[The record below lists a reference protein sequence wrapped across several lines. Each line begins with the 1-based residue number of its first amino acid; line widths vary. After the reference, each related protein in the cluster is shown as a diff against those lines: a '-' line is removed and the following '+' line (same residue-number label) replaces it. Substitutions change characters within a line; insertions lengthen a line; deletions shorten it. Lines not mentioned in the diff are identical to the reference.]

1 MPCGILNLGYAL
13 SPPVS
18 QRRPFIPLLPAGLLL
33 PESPPRVPSPGI
45 ESRRLVAAWLD
56 TQVPGLDLQ
65 RKLHERSLS
74 AAVEDL
80 PASLRDRMSRRLG
93 SGTVREF
100 LSLGAEADLDL
111 FLEGFFAAARRLER
125 EGRIQES
132 AAAYALLDSTAGDRP
147 QGRRARARLD
157 AMSGR
162 GGFGDR
168 AEFLL
173 GTQGLDYAAGGVS
186 HAGAVLGLATIFCSY
201 LRPLRPLAAGGVR
214 VLSHPGVAGTLLAS
228 GGYLLIRQAPEAWA
242 AGGRLLFGNEDGRA
256 HSTFEDVLTVS
267 GFAIGA
273 LGIGVGAA
281 SFGMGARTF
290 VSGREA
296 ALAQGFGRSEASAVA
311 AMRADAVRR
320 AVNDPEIWIQFAR
333 SQSGLSAWQR
343 GLLSHGGLWTSRAL
357 LYGSAA
363 VGLGRFGL
371 GMERYFAG
379 TRGGETSPP
388 PGFASLLL
396 GLALDVSPAVTVHL
410 YRAGRGH
417 RDFNLGPALSQE
429 LTERH
434 YQDPSLRQIVL
445 ERLRRGV
452 PPLSPAAERA
462 FIRQANVD
470 LLQVERLLRR
480 AQKLSPL
487 SFSQGRGEIHEVFGA
502 AGAVLPEP
510 PPPVHFS
517 AGARWVTAEQRSAL
531 AGYDLAGIRSAY
543 AEGKLSPVGALR
555 ALVEHPAARDG
566 AIFPRPLDRGPLS
579 DRLFRLAEESQRRF
593 EQGRARPLE
602 GVLVAVKDL
611 FPGADGRMQLGS
623 KTARVAGVEA
633 SPVVAA
639 LLELGAIPVPVGMV
653 AAASGGSG
661 QHAGFGYVPHPR
673 RPGLDP
679 AGSSSATAHV
689 VGRDDLPITVGI
701 GTDTGGSISAPA
713 GAVGVFGFVP
723 PAGVISTRN
732 MVPFATFLDRVGVMA
747 RAPRDAMTLA
757 RYLSRVAGEDP
768 HQRLQN
774 PGALYQAAPTRPALV
789 YLESLVAQASPEARV
804 HFLQNIEAHRRQG
817 FEVRSL
823 GAEWDF
829 LAEAPLLLYPF
840 DAYVAGAFTHTNPLQ
855 RQRFDPPR
863 RVLDENLAVRLPKG
877 GLSLSLGFFDQARG
891 LSQRY
896 LELVRGK
903 LGPGVVL
910 VSPAAEAIPTAE
922 LAAGRAGPR
931 LDGHDRIT
939 MAKNRIP
946 EWGQMTLPAGGRPE
960 VGVSYAGT
968 LPDLMHFTGEVRS
981 LTWRLRDM
989 TRPARSL
996 PVLPWPRPTAPAE
1009 ELPAP
1014 PRAARTASLRS
1025 ASP

>member
-1 MPCGILNLGYAL
+1 M
-13 SPPVS
+13 
-18 QRRPFIPLLPAGLLL
+18 
-33 PESPPRVPSPGI
+33 
-45 ESRRLVAAWLD
+45 
-56 TQVPGLDLQ
+56 Q
-65 RKLHERSLS
+65 RKLHEGSVA
-74 AAVEDL
+74 AAVEGL
-80 PASLRDRMSRRLG
+80 SAVQRGRLHRRLG
-93 SGTVREF
+93 SGTLREF
-100 LSLGAEADLDL
+100 LSLSAEADPDL
-111 FLEGFFAAARRLER
+111 FLEGFFSAARRLEG
-125 EGRIQES
+125 EGRFQES
-132 AAAYALLDSTAGDRP
+132 AAAYGLLASAAGDRP

-162 GGFGDR
+162 GSFGDR

-201 LRPLRPLAAGGVR
+201 LRPLRPLAAGGVQI
-214 VLSHPGVAGTLLAS
+214 LSHPGVAGALLAS
-228 GGYLLIRQAPEAWA
+228 GGYLLVRQAPEAWA
-242 AGGRLLFGNEDGRA
+242 AGGRLLFGSEDGRPY
-256 HSTFEDVLTVS
+256 STFEDVLTVS

-273 LGIGVGAA
+273 LGVGVGVT

-290 VSGREA
+290 LSSRDA
-296 ALAQGFGRSEASAVA
+296 ALAQGFGRSEAVAVA

-333 SQSGLSAWQR
+333 SQPGLSVWQR
-343 GLLSHGGLWTSRAL
+343 GLLSQGGLWTSRSL

-371 GMERYFAG
+371 GMERYLSG
-379 TRGGETSPP
+379 TSTGDATAHH
-388 PGFASLLL
+388 PGLASLLF
-396 GLALDVSPAVTVHL
+396 GLALDLSPAVTVHL
-410 YRAGRGH
+410 YRAGRGD
-417 RDFNLGPALSQE
+417 RDFHLGPALSQE

-434 YQDPSLRQIVL
+434 YQDPALRQIVL

-452 PPLSPAAERA
+452 PPLSPVAERA

-487 SFSQGRGEIHEVFGA
+487 TFSAGRSERTEVFGGA
-502 AGAVLPEP
+502 AAALPETQ
-510 PPPVHFS
+510 PPVAFG
-517 AGARWVTAEQRSAL
+517 AEARWPRAEQRSDL
-531 AGYDLAGIRSAY
+531 AGYDLAGLRLAY
-543 AEGKLSPVGALR
+543 AEGRLSPVGALR
-555 ALVEHPAARDG
+555 ALVEHPAAGDG
-566 AIFPRPLDRGPLS
+566 AVFPRSLDRGRLH
-579 DRLFRLAEESQRRF
+579 DRLFALAEESHRRF

-611 FPGADGRMQLGS
+611 FPGVDGQMQLGS

-633 SPVVAA
+633 SPVVAT
-639 LLELGAIPVPVGMV
+639 LLEMGAIPVPVGMV

-661 QHAGFGYVPHPR
+661 QNAGFGYVPHPR
-673 RPGLDP
+673 RPGFDP

-689 VGRDDLPITVGI
+689 VGRDDLPIAVGI
-701 GTDTGGSISAPA
+701 GTDTGGSVSAPA
-713 GAVGVFGFVP
+713 GAVGVFGLVP

-774 PGALYQAAPTRPALV
+774 PGELYQASPTRPALV

-804 HFLQNIEAHRRQG
+804 HFLQSVEAHRRQG

-823 GAEWDF
+823 GTEWDF

-840 DAYVAGAFTHTNPLQ
+840 DAYVAGVFTHTNPLQ

-877 GLSLSLGFFDQARG
+877 GLSLSLGFYDQARG

-903 LGPGVVL
+903 LGQGVVL
-910 VSPAAEAIPTAE
+910 VSPAAEAISTAE
-922 LAAGRAGPR
+922 LAAGRASPR

-946 EWGQMTLPAGGRPE
+946 EWGQMTLPAEGSPE
-960 VGVSYAGT
+960 VGLSFAGA
-968 LPDLMHFTGEVRS
+968 LPDLMHFTGEARP
-981 LTWRLRDM
+981 LAWRLRDLA
-989 TRPARSL
+989 RPARSL
-996 PVLPWPRPTAPAE
+996 PLAPWLRPVAPAE

-1014 PRAARTASLRS
+1014 PRAARTASLQS

>member
-1 MPCGILNLGYAL
+1 MGFRPPSAL
-13 SPPVS
+13 
-18 QRRPFIPLLPAGLLL
+18 PFPANPDLEPGRLLA
-33 PESPPRVPSPGI
+33 S
-45 ESRRLVAAWLD
+45 WFD
-56 TQVPGLDLQ
+56 TQVSGLGLQQKLQ
-65 RKLHERSLS
+65 RGEVDSLAS
-74 AAVEDL
+74 AADGL
-80 PASLRDRMSRRLG
+80 PASQRDRLDRTLG
-93 SGTVREF
+93 KGTVREF
-100 LSLGAEADLDL
+100 LSLGLEQDHEL
-111 FLEGFFAAARRLER
+111 FFEGFFAAARRLER
-125 EGRIQES
+125 EGKFSE
-132 AAAYALLDSTAGDRP
+132 AASAYALLVAAAGERP
-147 QGRRARARLD
+147 QGHRARARLE

-162 GGFGDR
+162 GSFGAR

-173 GTQGLDYAAGGVS
+173 GTQGLDRIAGGVS
-186 HAGAVLGLATIFCSY
+186 HAGAILGLATIFCSY
-201 LRPLRPLAAGGVR
+201 LRPLRPLAAGGVQI
-214 VLSHPGVAGTLLAS
+214 LSHPGVAGTLLAS
-228 GGYLLIRQAPEAWA
+228 GGYLLVRQAPEAWA
-242 AGGRLLFGNEDGRA
+242 AGGRLFFGSDDGRP
-256 HSTFEDVLTVS
+256 HSSFEDFLTVS
-267 GFAIGA
+267 GFTIGA
-273 LGIGVGAA
+273 LGIGVGVT
-281 SFGMGARTF
+281 SFGLGARTF
-290 VSGREA
+290 VSSRDA
-296 ALAQGFGRSEASAVA
+296 ALAQGFGRGEASAVA

-320 AVNDPEIWIQFAR
+320 AVNDPEIWVQFAR
-333 SQSGLSAWQR
+333 SRPGLAAWQR
-343 GLLSHGGLWTSRAL
+343 GLLSHGGVWTSRTL

-371 GMERYFAG
+371 GMQQYLSGGRS
-379 TRGGETSPP
+379 GGETSRH
-388 PGFASLLL
+388 PGLASLFF
-396 GLALDVSPAVTVHL
+396 GLALDVSPAVTLHL

-417 RDFNLGPALSQE
+417 RDFHLGPALSQE
-429 LTERH
+429 LSERH
-434 YQDPSLRQIVL
+434 YQDPALRQIVL

-480 AQKLSPL
+480 ARKLSPL
-487 SFSQGRGEIHEVFGA
+487 SFSQGRGEIHEVFGGP
-502 AGAVLPEP
+502 GAVLPEP
-510 PPPVHFS
+510 PPPVRFS
-517 AGARWVTAEQRSAL
+517 EGARWITPKQRSAL

-555 ALVEHPAARDG
+555 ALIEHPAARDG

-579 DRLFRLAEESQRRF
+579 DRLFRLAEESHRRF

-611 FPGADGRMQLGS
+611 FPAVDGRMQLGS

-633 SPVVAA
+633 SPVVAT
-639 LLELGAIPVPVGMV
+639 LLEMGAIPVPVGMV

-679 AGSSSATAHV
+679 AGSSSASAHV
-689 VGRDDLPITVGI
+689 VGRDDLPIAVGI
-701 GTDTGGSISAPA
+701 GTDTGGSVSAPA
-713 GAVGVFGFVP
+713 GAVGVFGVVP

-747 RAPRDAMTLA
+747 RAPRDAMTVA
-757 RYLSRVAGEDP
+757 RYLSRVAGGDP

-774 PGALYQAAPTRPALV
+774 PGALYQASPTRPALV

-804 HFLQNIEAHRRQG
+804 HFLQSVEAHRQQG
-817 FEVRSL
+817 FEVRAL

-903 LGPGVVL
+903 LGQGVVL

-922 LAAGRAGPR
+922 LAAGRAGAR

-946 EWGQMTLPAGGRPE
+946 EWGQMTLPAEGRPE
-960 VGVSYAGT
+960 VGVSFAGA
-968 LPDLMHFTGEVRS
+968 LPDLMHFTGEARP
-981 LTWRLRDM
+981 LAWRLRDM

-996 PVLPWPRPTAPAE
+996 PVVPWLRPVAPAE
-1009 ELPAP
+1009 DLPAP
-1014 PRAARTASLRS
+1014 PRAARTASLQS
-1025 ASP
+1025 TSPG